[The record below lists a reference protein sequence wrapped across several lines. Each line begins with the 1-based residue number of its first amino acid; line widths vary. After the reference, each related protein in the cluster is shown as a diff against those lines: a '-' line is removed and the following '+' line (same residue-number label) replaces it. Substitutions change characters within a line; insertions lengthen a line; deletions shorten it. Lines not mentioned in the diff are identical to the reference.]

1 MSKIDNGAFWNRVLI
16 EQVNKGRKHIKK
28 ENTKFIALSKRASF
42 FDCMWAEREAVMD
55 ARDRTREKHY
65 HTFRPVLTLTE
76 GPVFFDNVSRSRFW
90 FGG

>member
-1 MSKIDNGAFWNRVLI
+1 MSKVDNGAFWNRVI
-16 EQVNKGRKHIKK
+16 IDQVNNGRKRIKA
-28 ENTKFIALSKRASF
+28 NTKDITLSKKASF

-55 ARDRTREKHY
+55 ARNRARANHY